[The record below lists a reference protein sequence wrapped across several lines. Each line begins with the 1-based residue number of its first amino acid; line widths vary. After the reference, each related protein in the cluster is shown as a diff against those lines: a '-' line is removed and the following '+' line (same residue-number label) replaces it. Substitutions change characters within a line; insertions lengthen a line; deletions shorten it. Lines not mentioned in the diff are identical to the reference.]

1 MFADFKKS
9 FKRDESA
16 TKIPHAILA
25 SMSDNLP
32 LGLKYAQ
39 VDKEYCTV
47 VPEEGNISFK
57 FDKLKMKIP
66 KEIQIESQE
75 ELLEFAYRTQQ
86 IIETDTNVVTINGKQ
101 IKMSQFMKSPYKE
114 GFDEDKCKFILKP
127 EPFGEPF
134 PLKIEYEE
142 ENIAKSFLIKRQ
154 PLADMHK
161 SLFKSIDDGGLEI
174 TYTIDEE
181 KSNLN
186 FNVHIDILKAERVEE
201 IIEAFKIYKAF
212 IEGKIKVGGLRLNSV
227 PIEKEKVAAMTALE
241 YWEKVQAI
249 ADKLNIQFNP
259 KKDIDI
265 EGEQWIDK
273 LYRTLIETR
282 PYKESSDIDRFV
294 TTIEMDVDGQDLM
307 GKGAMV
313 FQYTH
318 EEKIELYGVQIQ
330 LYSAVALFNCEIEE
344 IAPIQKPV
352 NKYEFKI
359 VPADEKGISKAAIH
373 FSKKNDIIEFY
384 KNPKEVLIELSK
396 AEEL

>member
-1 MFADFKKS
+1 MFADFKKA

-39 VDKEYCTV
+39 VDKEYCAV
-47 VPEEGNISFK
+47 VPEEGDISFK
-57 FDKLKMKIP
+57 FDKLKMNIP
-66 KEIQIESQE
+66 TEIQIESQE

-86 IIETDTNVVTINGKQ
+86 IIETDTNIVSINGKQ
-101 IKMSQFMKSPYKE
+101 IKMSQFMKNPYKE
-114 GFDEDKCKFILKP
+114 DFDEDKCKFILKP

-134 PLKIEYEE
+134 PLKIECEE
-142 ENIAKSFLIKRQ
+142 ENIAKDFLVKRQ

-161 SLFKSIDDGGLEI
+161 SLYKSIDDGGLEI

-212 IEGKIKVGGLRLNSV
+212 IDGKIKVGGLQLNSV

-241 YWEKVQAI
+241 YWKKVQAI

-273 LYRTLIETR
+273 LYRTLIEIR
-282 PYKESSDIDRFV
+282 PYKQSSAIDRFV
-294 TTIEMDVDGQDLM
+294 TTIEMDVDGQNLIE
-307 GKGAMV
+307 KGAMV

-318 EEKIELYGVQIQ
+318 EENIKLYGVEIQ
-330 LYSAVALFNCEIEE
+330 LYSAVALFNCKIEE
-344 IAPIQKPV
+344 VVPIQKPV
-352 NKYEFKI
+352 NKYEFRI
-359 VPADEKGISKAAIH
+359 VPVDEKGISKAAIH
-373 FSKKNDIIEFY
+373 FSKKADIKEFY
-384 KNPKEVLIELSK
+384 KDPNEVLIKLSQADEL
-396 AEEL
+396 